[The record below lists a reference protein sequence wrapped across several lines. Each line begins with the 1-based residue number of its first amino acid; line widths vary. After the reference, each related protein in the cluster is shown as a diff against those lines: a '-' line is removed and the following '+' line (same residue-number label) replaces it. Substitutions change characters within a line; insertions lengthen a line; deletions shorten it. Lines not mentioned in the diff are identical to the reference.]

1 VHVTILAS
9 GSSGNAAL
17 LSSARTG
24 ILIDAGLSKR
34 ETLKRLAAA
43 GECADAITAILVS
56 HEHADH
62 AQGLLALAQE
72 WNVPTFLT
80 AGAYEALE
88 WTKALPKVEKFRP
101 GQRFAIGDIE
111 ITPFVS
117 PHDSVQPVAF
127 TFHAAGLKLAMATDI
142 GCINDSV
149 KQHVRG
155 ADCLVIESNHDLEM
169 LRHGPYPWCVK
180 QRLLSRLGH
189 LSNLELARFL
199 EEDFDGVARY
209 LVLAH
214 LSENN
219 NYPEL
224 ARMSA
229 IEALARRQARF
240 PLSLPRQ
247 PELLLT
253 SQRTPLGPIRL

>member
-1 VHVTILAS
+1 MHVTILAS
-9 GSSGNAAL
+9 GSAGNAAL
-17 LSSARTG
+17 LSSARTR
-24 ILIDAGLSKR
+24 ILIDAGVSKR
-34 ETLKRLAAA
+34 ETLRRLATV
-43 GECADAITAILVS
+43 GERADAVTAILIS

-72 WNVPTFLT
+72 WNAPTFLT
-80 AGAYEALE
+80 EGAYEALE
-88 WTKALPKVEKFRP
+88 WAKALAKVERFRP

-111 ITPFVS
+111 ITPFVT
-117 PHDSVQPVAF
+117 PHDCVQPVAF
-127 TFHAAGLKLAMATDI
+127 AFHAEGLKLALVTDL
-142 GCINDSV
+142 GCISESV

-155 ADCLVIESNHDLEM
+155 ADCLIIESNHDLEM
-169 LRHGPYPWCVK
+169 LRHGPYPWFVK

-189 LSNLELARFL
+189 LSNLDLARFL

-224 ARMSA
+224 ARMNA
-229 IEALARRQARF
+229 IEALARRQVRF

-247 PELLLT
+247 PQLLLT